1 MGRPR
6 YAPLGAFDITS
17 IEQQENYKK
26 LAKLSLFVSFLY
38 TTFARRVTL

>member
-6 YAPLGAFDITS
+6 YAPLSAFAITS

-26 LAKLSLFVSFLY
+26 LAKLSLFVSFLCAI
-38 TTFARRVTL
+38 FARRVTL